1 MRMSVNERLP
11 YYAKIAIARKQ
22 LAMDEVAYRALLENT
37 FSRSSAKDLSINQL
51 KYLMRL
57 LEQKG
62 AVFVS
67 AGKEKSVTTRRRD
80 KEFYEI
86 PDYVPHARQKRYLAA
101 LWKRMGYAMTSL
113 DRRCSR
119 QFKVDAFI
127 WLDEVSDLQT
137 LGRDIVRRAN
147 RKGID
152 TDAV

>member
-1 MRMSVNERLP
+1 
-11 YYAKIAIARKQ
+11 
-22 LAMDEVAYRALLENT
+22 
-37 FSRSSAKDLSINQL
+37 
-51 KYLMRL
+51 MRL

-67 AGKEKSVTTRRRD
+67 ASKQNTESRRHD
-80 KEFYEI
+80 AEFYEI
-86 PDYVPHARQKRYLAA
+86 PDYVPHVRQKRYLAA

-127 WLDEVSDLQT
+127 WLDEASDLQT
-137 LGRDIVRRAN
+137 LGRDIVRRAS